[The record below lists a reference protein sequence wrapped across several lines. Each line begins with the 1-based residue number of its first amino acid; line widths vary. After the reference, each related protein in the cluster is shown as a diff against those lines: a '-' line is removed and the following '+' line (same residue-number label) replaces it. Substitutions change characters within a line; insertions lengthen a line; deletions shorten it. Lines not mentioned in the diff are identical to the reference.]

1 VFTRY
6 SQNKKTLFIGG
17 SSNMRIIKTT
27 RYSPWQ
33 PPRVIK
39 QEKRPDLPVKNHVKS
54 TVLRDLSRP
63 DNRYTK

>member
-1 VFTRY
+1 
-6 SQNKKTLFIGG
+6 
-17 SSNMRIIKTT
+17 MRIIKTT

-39 QEKRPDLPVKNHVKS
+39 QEKKPDLPVKNHVKS